1 MAPPASGLPPP
12 LSEPLPLRSMPHS
25 LKPQSTPG
33 APPPLPV
40 MLPPP
45 LEPPPSL
52 LAKLLSPLCQ
62 PPSPPPGSLPL
73 LLGPPEPQSQPP
85 PLACHPPPPPSED
98 PLRPS
103 PEAVASGHRAAA
115 VAVVRVSD
123 PLPWPPGRT
132 DRPVGTASAQ
142 CAATAP
148 RDATAAARAAS
159 VQSAAIAVGPRTP
172 SPASLPSQA
181 ALRCPDRPDIQPEP
195 RRPSPP
201 PPPLLAPSS
210 TEPGLPLSM

>member
-1 MAPPASGLPPP
+1 MAPSASVLPLRP
-12 LSEPLPLRSMPHS
+12 SEPLPLRSMPHS
-25 LKPQSTPG
+25 LKPRSTPG
-33 APPPLPV
+33 PPPPLPV

-123 PLPWPPGRT
+123 PLPWPP
-132 DRPVGTASAQ
+132 
-142 CAATAP
+142 
-148 RDATAAARAAS
+148 
-159 VQSAAIAVGPRTP
+159 
-172 SPASLPSQA
+172 
-181 ALRCPDRPDIQPEP
+181 E
-195 RRPSPP
+195 
-201 PPPLLAPSS
+201 PLLWPHGPSCRHCQR
-210 TEPGLPLSM
+210 SMRRHRPP